1 MESALTII
9 LPTRN
14 RSKLCEIQVR
24 FLQRAGVRHRVIV
37 ADSSD
42 EANDALR
49 AACTG
54 TISYRRY
61 KPSISLSAKM
71 VAVARSVVT
80 PYVAMMTDDDISF
93 PHAID
98 SCMEFLQGNPDHIAA
113 QGYVLDA
120 GVAEDCIDIHGIRW
134 YVPGVVGATPLKRL
148 ARLMQ
153 RYQPVFWAV
162 FRAEAFRR
170 ALEKCHAAR
179 GAIFQ
184 ELAFASTLAMLGA
197 TARLPTVY
205 TLRGE
210 EGSLTPPVEVNPL
223 FWFLKDTKSFVSCY
237 ARYRR
242 LLMDLHGEWDVADL
256 AESLPLR
263 DDDALRQAI
272 DVIHATYWGREV
284 DTGRINH
291 IADILAGD
299 ASGHDPAIASFSA
312 VPPRDRTMR
321 DGDRVSLSTVTGR
334 RIVWRASVLN
344 AEPRSE
350 ITIDDAEVARASA
363 ALDDYGRQ

>member
-14 RSKLCEIQVR
+14 RPELCETQVR
-24 FLQRAGVRHRVIV
+24 FLQRVGVPHRVIV

-42 EANDALR
+42 EPNDDLR

-54 TISYRRY
+54 AIAYRRFA
-61 KPSISLSAKM
+61 PSISLGAKM
-71 VAVARSVVT
+71 VGAARLVAT
-80 PYVAMMTDDDISF
+80 PYVATMTDDDISF
-93 PHAID
+93 PHALD
-98 SCMEFLQGNPDHIAA
+98 SCVEFLSRNPGYVAA

-120 GVAEDCIDIHGIRW
+120 SLAEDCIDIHGVRW
-134 YVPGVVGATPLKRL
+134 FVPGVVGATPLRRL
-148 ARLMQ
+148 SRLMQ

-162 FRAEAFRR
+162 FRAGPFRR
-170 ALEKCHAAR
+170 ALEKSHAAR

-184 ELAFASTLAMLGA
+184 ELAFASTLALLGP
-197 TARLPTVY
+197 TARLPTIY

-223 FWFLKDTKSFVSCY
+223 FWFLKDTKSFVACY
-237 ARYRR
+237 AHYRR
-242 LLMDLHGEWDVADL
+242 ILMDLHGEWDVDHL

-263 DDDALRQAI
+263 DNDALRQALDI
-272 DVIHATYWGREV
+272 IHATYLGREV

-299 ASGHDPAIASFSA
+299 ASGLDHAIAGFSI
-312 VPPRDRTMR
+312 VPPRDGTIR
-321 DGDRVSLSTVTGR
+321 DGDRVSLSSMGR
-334 RIVWRASVLN
+334 RIIWRASVLN

-350 ITIDDAEVARASA
+350 ITIGDEEVARASA
-363 ALDDYGRQ
+363 ALEHYGSK